1 MITEVRFIV
10 VYFYAY
16 SVRILHIEKASMIF
30 NRQR

>member
-16 SVRILHIEKASMIF
+16 SVRILHIEKSF
-30 NRQR
+30 HDL